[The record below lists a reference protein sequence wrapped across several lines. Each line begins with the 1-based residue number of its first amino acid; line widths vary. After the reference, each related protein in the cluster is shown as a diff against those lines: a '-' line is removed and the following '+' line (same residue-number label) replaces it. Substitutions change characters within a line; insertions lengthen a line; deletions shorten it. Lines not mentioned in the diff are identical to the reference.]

1 MASKERKIIR
11 RNILYG
17 GELFPSEGIRKW
29 YKRELRA
36 LSTEMSRKTISNLIS
51 VYRRENSQIKALY
64 AQDADSAEAL
74 KAELDRLNKEFYAVF
89 TGKAESLAKGFV
101 TRQADYTN
109 ISVKGSLK
117 AFGTGIGGASGTTFE
132 VNFLKGFYS
141 PRDIKISKAAIAA
154 NVKLINSI
162 NSQFF
167 EEIAGLVFRS
177 VINAE
182 GITSLKEGL
191 SKISGKLDKR
201 IDLIASDQT
210 KKVYE
215 ALSRAKLAE
224 VGVNKYEWVYTY
236 GSKKPQWERVYHR
249 DVLAGQIFNLNKA
262 IVVDPKTGEEGY
274 PGTLINCHCI
284 KRPVIVFN

>member
-1 MASKERKIIR
+1 MASKERRVKRQSII
-11 RNILYG
+11 YG

-29 YKRELRA
+29 YKRELSA
-36 LSTEMSRKTISNLIS
+36 LSTDMSRKTIADIIK
-51 VYRRENSQIKALY
+51 VYRRENENIKALY
-64 AQDADSAEAL
+64 AQDADSAEIL
-74 KAELDRLNKEFYAVF
+74 KAELDKLNKEFYAVF

-101 TRQADYTN
+101 ARQEDYAN
-109 ISVKGSLK
+109 ISVKSSLK
-117 AFGTGIGGASGTTFE
+117 SFGLINGEKTNFE
-132 VNFLKGFYS
+132 INFINNFYS
-141 PRDIKISKAAIAA
+141 RADRRAAKAAIEA
-154 NVKLINSI
+154 NVNLIKSI

-224 VGVNKYEWVYTY
+224 VGVSKYEWVYTY

-249 DVLAGQIFNLNKA
+249 DVLAGQILDLA
-262 IVVDPKTGEEGY
+262 VPVVVDPKTGEKGY

-284 KRPVIVFN
+284 KRPVIVF

>member
-1 MASKERKIIR
+1 MASKERRVKRQSII
-11 RNILYG
+11 YG

-29 YKRELRA
+29 YKRELSA
-36 LSTEMSRKTISNLIS
+36 LSTEMSRKTIADIIK
-51 VYRRENSQIKALY
+51 VYRRENENIKALY
-64 AQDADSAEAL
+64 AQDADSAEVL
-74 KAELDRLNKEFYAVF
+74 KAELDKLNKEFYAVF
-89 TGKAESLAKGFV
+89 TGKAEGLAKGFV
-101 TRQADYTN
+101 ARQEDYAN
-109 ISVKGSLK
+109 ISVKSSLK
-117 AFGTGIGGASGTTFE
+117 SFGLINGEKTNFE
-132 VNFLKGFYS
+132 INFINNFYS
-141 PRDIKISKAAIAA
+141 RADRRAAKAAIEA
-154 NVKLINSI
+154 NVNLIKSI

-224 VGVNKYEWVYTY
+224 VGVSKYEWVYTY

-249 DVLAGQIFNLNKA
+249 DVLAGQILDLA
-262 IVVDPKTGEEGY
+262 VPVVVDPKTGEKGY

-284 KRPVIVFN
+284 KRPVIVF

>member
-1 MASKERKIIR
+1 MASKERRIKKQS
-11 RNILYG
+11 ILYG

-29 YKRELRA
+29 YKRELSA
-36 LSTEMSRKTISNLIS
+36 LSTDMSRKTIADIIK
-51 VYRRENSQIKALY
+51 VYRRENENIKALY
-64 AQDADSAEAL
+64 AQDADSAEIL

-101 TRQADYTN
+101 ARQEDYAN
-109 ISVKGSLK
+109 ISVKSSLK
-117 AFGTGIGGASGTTFE
+117 SFGLINGEKSNFE
-132 VNFLKGFYS
+132 INFINNFYS
-141 PRDIKISKAAIAA
+141 RADRRAAKAAIEA
-154 NVKLINSI
+154 NVNLIKSI

-224 VGVNKYEWVYTY
+224 VGVSKYEWVYTY

-249 DVLAGQIFNLNKA
+249 DVLAGQILDLA
-262 IVVDPKTGEEGY
+262 VPVVVDPKTGDKGY

-284 KRPVIVFN
+284 KRPVIVFD

>member
-1 MASKERKIIR
+1 MASKERRVKKQS
-11 RNILYG
+11 ILYG

-29 YKRELRA
+29 YKRELSA
-36 LSTEMSRKTISNLIS
+36 LSTEMSRKTIADIIK
-51 VYRRENSQIKALY
+51 VYRRENENIKALY
-64 AQDADSAEAL
+64 AQDADSAEVL

-89 TGKAESLAKGFV
+89 TSKAEGLAKGFV
-101 TRQADYTN
+101 TRQEDYAN
-109 ISVKGSLK
+109 ISVKSSLK
-117 AFGTGIGGASGTTFE
+117 SFGLINGEKTNFE
-132 VNFLKGFYS
+132 INFINNFYS
-141 PRDIKISKAAIAA
+141 RADRRTAKAAIEA
-154 NVKLINSI
+154 NVNLIKSI

-215 ALSRAKLAE
+215 ALSRAKLADA
-224 VGVNKYEWVYTY
+224 GVSKYEWVYTY

-249 DVLAGQIFNLNKA
+249 DILSGQILDLA
-262 IVVDPKTGEEGY
+262 VPVVVDPKTGEKGY

-284 KRPVIVFN
+284 KRPVIVF

>member
-1 MASKERKIIR
+1 MASKERRIKR
-11 RNILYG
+11 QSILYG

-29 YKRELRA
+29 YKRELSA
-36 LSTEMSRKTISNLIS
+36 LSTDMSRKTIADIIK
-51 VYRRENSQIKALY
+51 VYRRENENIKALY
-64 AQDADSAEAL
+64 AQDADSAEVL
-74 KAELDRLNKEFYAVF
+74 KAELDKLNKEFYAVF

-101 TRQADYTN
+101 ARQEDYAN
-109 ISVKGSLK
+109 ISVKSSLK
-117 AFGTGIGGASGTTFE
+117 SFGLINGEKTNFE
-132 VNFLKGFYS
+132 INFINNFYS
-141 PRDIKISKAAIAA
+141 RADRRAAKAAIEA
-154 NVKLINSI
+154 NVNLIKSI

-224 VGVNKYEWVYTY
+224 VGVSKYEWVYTY

-249 DVLAGQIFNLNKA
+249 DILAGQILDLA
-262 IVVDPKTGEEGY
+262 VPVVVDPKTGEKGY

-284 KRPVIVFN
+284 KRPVIVF

>member
-1 MASKERKIIR
+1 MASKAR
-11 RNILYG
+11 RVKRQSILYG

-29 YKRELRA
+29 YKRELSA
-36 LSTEMSRKTISNLIS
+36 LSTDMSRKTIADIIK
-51 VYRRENSQIKALY
+51 VYRRENENIKALY
-64 AQDADSAEAL
+64 AQDADSAEVL

-101 TRQADYTN
+101 ARQEDYAN
-109 ISVKGSLK
+109 ISVKSSLK
-117 AFGTGIGGASGTTFE
+117 SFGLINGEKTNFE
-132 VNFLKGFYS
+132 INFINNFYS
-141 PRDIKISKAAIAA
+141 RADRRAAKAAIEA
-154 NVKLINSI
+154 NVNLIKSI

-249 DVLAGQIFNLNKA
+249 DVLAGQILDLA
-262 IVVDPKTGEEGY
+262 VPVVVDPKTGEKGY

-284 KRPVIVFN
+284 KRPVIVFD

>member
-1 MASKERKIIR
+1 MASKERRVKKQS
-11 RNILYG
+11 ILYG

-29 YKRELRA
+29 YKRELSA
-36 LSTEMSRKTISNLIS
+36 LSTDMSRKTIADIIK
-51 VYRRENSQIKALY
+51 VYRRENENIKALY
-64 AQDADSAEAL
+64 AQDADSAEVL
-74 KAELDRLNKEFYAVF
+74 KAELDKLNKEFYAVF
-89 TGKAESLAKGFV
+89 TGKAEGLAKGFV
-101 TRQADYTN
+101 ARQEDYAN
-109 ISVKGSLK
+109 ISVKSSLK
-117 AFGTGIGGASGTTFE
+117 SFGLINGEKTNFE
-132 VNFLKGFYS
+132 INFINNFYS
-141 PRDIKISKAAIAA
+141 RADRRAAKAAIEA
-154 NVKLINSI
+154 NVNLIKSI

-167 EEIAGLVFRS
+167 EEIARLVFRS

-224 VGVNKYEWVYTY
+224 VGVSKYEWVYTY

-249 DVLAGQIFNLNKA
+249 DVLAGQILDLA
-262 IVVDPKTGEEGY
+262 VPVVVDPKTGEKGY

-284 KRPVIVFN
+284 KRPVIVF

>member
-1 MASKERKIIR
+1 MASKAR
-11 RNILYG
+11 RVKRQSILYG

-29 YKRELRA
+29 YKRELSA
-36 LSTEMSRKTISNLIS
+36 LSTEMSRKTIADIIK
-51 VYRRENSQIKALY
+51 VYRRENENIKALY

-74 KAELDRLNKEFYAVF
+74 KAELDKLNKEFYAVF
-89 TGKAESLAKGFV
+89 TGKAEGLAKGFV
-101 TRQADYTN
+101 ARQEDYAN
-109 ISVKGSLK
+109 ISVKSSLK
-117 AFGTGIGGASGTTFE
+117 SFGLINGEKTNFE
-132 VNFLKGFYS
+132 INFINNFYS
-141 PRDIKISKAAIAA
+141 RADRRAAKAAIEA
-154 NVKLINSI
+154 NVNLIKSI

-249 DVLAGQIFNLNKA
+249 DVLAGQILDLA
-262 IVVDPKTGEEGY
+262 VPVVVDPKTGEKGY

-284 KRPVIVFN
+284 KRPVIVF

>member
-1 MASKERKIIR
+1 MASKERRVKR
-11 RNILYG
+11 QSILYG

-29 YKRELRA
+29 YKRELSA
-36 LSTEMSRKTISNLIS
+36 LSTDMSRKTIADIIK
-51 VYRRENSQIKALY
+51 VYRRENENIKALY
-64 AQDADSAEAL
+64 AQDADSAEVL
-74 KAELDRLNKEFYAVF
+74 KAELDKLNKEFYAVF
-89 TGKAESLAKGFV
+89 TGKAEGLAKGFV
-101 TRQADYTN
+101 ARQEDYAN
-109 ISVKGSLK
+109 ISVKSSLK
-117 AFGTGIGGASGTTFE
+117 SFGLINGEKTNFE
-132 VNFLKGFYS
+132 INFINNFYS
-141 PRDIKISKAAIAA
+141 RADRRAAKAAIEA
-154 NVKLINSI
+154 NVNLIKSI

-249 DVLAGQIFNLNKA
+249 DVLAGQILDLA
-262 IVVDPKTGEEGY
+262 VPVVVDPKTGEKGY

-284 KRPVIVFN
+284 KRPVIVF

>member
-1 MASKERKIIR
+1 MASKERRVKR
-11 RNILYG
+11 QSILYG

-29 YKRELRA
+29 YKRELSA
-36 LSTEMSRKTISNLIS
+36 LSTEMSRKTIADIIK
-51 VYRRENSQIKALY
+51 VYRRENENIKALY
-64 AQDADSAEAL
+64 AQDADSAEVL

-89 TGKAESLAKGFV
+89 TGKAEGLAKGFV
-101 TRQADYTN
+101 ARQEDYAN
-109 ISVKGSLK
+109 ISVKSSLK
-117 AFGTGIGGASGTTFE
+117 SFGLINGEKTNFE
-132 VNFLKGFYS
+132 INFINNFYS
-141 PRDIKISKAAIAA
+141 WADRRAAKAAIEA
-154 NVKLINSI
+154 NVNLIKSI

-249 DVLAGQIFNLNKA
+249 DVLSGQILDLA
-262 IVVDPKTGEEGY
+262 VPVVVDPKTGEKGY

-284 KRPVIVFN
+284 KRPVIVFD

>member
-1 MASKERKIIR
+1 MASKAR
-11 RNILYG
+11 RVKRQSILYG

-29 YKRELRA
+29 YKRELSA
-36 LSTEMSRKTISNLIS
+36 LSTDMSRKTIADIIKI
-51 VYRRENSQIKALY
+51 YRRENENIKALY
-64 AQDADSAEAL
+64 AQDADSAEVL

-101 TRQADYTN
+101 ERQSDYAN

-162 NSQFF
+162 NSDFF
-167 EEIAGLVFRS
+167 KEIAELIFRS
-177 VINAE
+177 VMNGE
-182 GITSLKEGL
+182 GITAVKEGL
-191 SKISGKLDKR
+191 SKITGKLDR
-201 IDLIASDQT
+201 RVELIASDQN

-215 ALSRAKLAE
+215 ALSRRKLLD
-224 VGVNKYEWVYTY
+224 VGIKQYEWVYTY
-236 GSKKPQWERVYHR
+236 GSKKPQWEREYHR

>member
-1 MASKERKIIR
+1 MASKAR
-11 RNILYG
+11 RVKKQSILYG

-29 YKRELRA
+29 YKRELSA
-36 LSTEMSRKTISNLIS
+36 LSTEMSRKTIADIIK
-51 VYRRENSQIKALY
+51 VYRRENENIKALY

-74 KAELDRLNKEFYAVF
+74 KAELDKLNKEFYAVF
-89 TGKAESLAKGFV
+89 TGKAEGLAKGFV
-101 TRQADYTN
+101 ARQEDYAN
-109 ISVKGSLK
+109 ISVKSSLK
-117 AFGTGIGGASGTTFE
+117 SFGLINGEKTNFE
-132 VNFLKGFYS
+132 INFINNFYS
-141 PRDIKISKAAIAA
+141 RADRRAAKAAIEA
-154 NVKLINSI
+154 NVNLIKSI

-224 VGVNKYEWVYTY
+224 VGVSKYEWVYTY

-249 DVLAGQIFNLNKA
+249 DILAGQILDLA
-262 IVVDPKTGEEGY
+262 VPVVVDPKTGEKGY

-284 KRPVIVFN
+284 KRPVIVF

>member
-1 MASKERKIIR
+1 MASKERRIKR
-11 RNILYG
+11 QSILYG

-29 YKRELRA
+29 YKRELSA
-36 LSTEMSRKTISNLIS
+36 LSTDMSRKTIADIIK
-51 VYRRENSQIKALY
+51 VYRRENENIKALY
-64 AQDADSAEAL
+64 AQDADSAEVL

-101 TRQADYTN
+101 ARQEDYAN
-109 ISVKGSLK
+109 ISVKSSLK
-117 AFGTGIGGASGTTFE
+117 SFGLINGEKTNFE
-132 VNFLKGFYS
+132 INFINNFYS
-141 PRDIKISKAAIAA
+141 RADRRAAKAAIEA
-154 NVKLINSI
+154 NVNLIKSI

-249 DVLAGQIFNLNKA
+249 DVLAGQIFDLSTP
-262 IVVDPKTGEEGY
+262 ITVDPKTGEKGY

-284 KRPVIVFN
+284 KRPVIVFD

>member
-1 MASKERKIIR
+1 MASKERRIKR
-11 RNILYG
+11 QSILYG

-29 YKRELRA
+29 YKRELLA
-36 LSTEMSRKTISNLIS
+36 LSTDMSRKTIADIIK
-51 VYRRENSQIKALY
+51 VYRRENENIKALY
-64 AQDADSAEAL
+64 AQDADSAEVL

-101 TRQADYTN
+101 ARQEDYAN
-109 ISVKGSLK
+109 ISVKSSLK
-117 AFGTGIGGASGTTFE
+117 SFGLINGEKSNFE
-132 VNFLKGFYS
+132 INFINNFYS
-141 PRDIKISKAAIAA
+141 RADRRAAKAAIEA
-154 NVKLINSI
+154 NVNLIKSI

-224 VGVNKYEWVYTY
+224 VGVSKYEWVYTY

-249 DVLAGQIFNLNKA
+249 DVLAGQILDLA
-262 IVVDPKTGEEGY
+262 VPVVVDPKTGEKGY

-284 KRPVIVFN
+284 KRPVIVFD

>member
-1 MASKERKIIR
+1 MASKERRVKRQSII
-11 RNILYG
+11 YG

-29 YKRELRA
+29 YKRELSA
-36 LSTEMSRKTISNLIS
+36 LSTEMSRKTIADIIK
-51 VYRRENSQIKALY
+51 VYRRENENIKALY
-64 AQDADSAEAL
+64 AQDADSAEVL
-74 KAELDRLNKEFYAVF
+74 KAELDKLNKEFYAVF
-89 TGKAESLAKGFV
+89 TGKAEGLAKGFV
-101 TRQADYTN
+101 ARQEDYAN
-109 ISVKGSLK
+109 ISVKSSLK
-117 AFGTGIGGASGTTFE
+117 SFGLINGEKTNFE
-132 VNFLKGFYS
+132 INFINNFYS
-141 PRDIKISKAAIAA
+141 WADRRAAKAAIEA
-154 NVKLINSI
+154 NVNLIKSI

-224 VGVNKYEWVYTY
+224 VGVSKYEWVYTY

-249 DVLAGQIFNLNKA
+249 DILAGQILDLA
-262 IVVDPKTGEEGY
+262 VPVVVDPKTGEKGY

-284 KRPVIVFN
+284 KRPVIVF

>member
-1 MASKERKIIR
+1 MASKERRVKKQS
-11 RNILYG
+11 ILYG

-29 YKRELRA
+29 YKRELSA
-36 LSTEMSRKTISNLIS
+36 LSTDMSRKTIADIIK
-51 VYRRENSQIKALY
+51 VYRRENENIKALY
-64 AQDADSAEAL
+64 AQDADSAEVL
-74 KAELDRLNKEFYAVF
+74 KAELDKLNKEFYAVF

-101 TRQADYTN
+101 ARQEDYAN
-109 ISVKGSLK
+109 ISVKSSLK
-117 AFGTGIGGASGTTFE
+117 SFGLINGEKTNFE
-132 VNFLKGFYS
+132 INFINNFYS
-141 PRDIKISKAAIAA
+141 RADRRAAKAAIEA
-154 NVKLINSI
+154 NVNLIKSI

-249 DVLAGQIFNLNKA
+249 DVLAGQILDLA
-262 IVVDPKTGEEGY
+262 VPVVVDPKTGEKGY

-284 KRPVIVFN
+284 KRPVIVF

>member
-1 MASKERKIIR
+1 MASKERRVKR
-11 RNILYG
+11 QSILYG

-29 YKRELRA
+29 YKRELSA
-36 LSTEMSRKTISNLIS
+36 LSTEMSRKTIADIIK
-51 VYRRENSQIKALY
+51 VYRRENENIKALY
-64 AQDADSAEAL
+64 AQDADSAEVL
-74 KAELDRLNKEFYAVF
+74 KAELDKLNNEFYAVF

-117 AFGTGIGGASGTTFE
+117 AFGAGLGNSFE
-132 VNFLKGFYS
+132 VNFTKNFYTPQDRQILS
-141 PRDIKISKAAIAA
+141 AAIEA
-154 NVKLINSI
+154 NVNLIKSI

-215 ALSRAKLAE
+215 ALSRSKLADA
-224 VGVNKYEWVYTY
+224 GVSKYEWVYTY

-249 DVLAGQIFNLNKA
+249 DVLAGQIFDLSTP
-262 IVVDPKTGEEGY
+262 ITVDPKTGEKGY

-284 KRPVIVFN
+284 KRPVIVF

>member
-1 MASKERKIIR
+1 MASKERRVKRQSII
-11 RNILYG
+11 YG

-29 YKRELRA
+29 YKRELSA
-36 LSTEMSRKTISNLIS
+36 LSTDMSRKTIADIIK
-51 VYRRENSQIKALY
+51 VYRRENENIKALY
-64 AQDADSAEAL
+64 AQDADSAEVL

-89 TGKAESLAKGFV
+89 TGKAEGLAKGFV
-101 TRQADYTN
+101 ARQEDYAN
-109 ISVKGSLK
+109 ISVKSSLK
-117 AFGTGIGGASGTTFE
+117 SFGLINGEKSNFE
-132 VNFLKGFYS
+132 INFINNFYS
-141 PRDIKISKAAIAA
+141 WADRRAAKAAIEA
-154 NVKLINSI
+154 NVNLIKSI

-224 VGVNKYEWVYTY
+224 VGVSKYEWVYTY

-249 DVLAGQIFNLNKA
+249 DVLAGQILDLA
-262 IVVDPKTGEEGY
+262 VPVVVDPKTGEKGY

-284 KRPVIVFN
+284 KRPVIVFD

>member
-1 MASKERKIIR
+1 MASKERRVKR
-11 RNILYG
+11 QSILYG

-29 YKRELRA
+29 YKRELSA
-36 LSTEMSRKTISNLIS
+36 LSTEMSRKTIADIIK
-51 VYRRENSQIKALY
+51 VYRRENENIKALY
-64 AQDADSAEAL
+64 AQDADSAEVL
-74 KAELDRLNKEFYAVF
+74 KAELDKLNKEFYAVF
-89 TGKAESLAKGFV
+89 TGKAEGLAKGFV
-101 TRQADYTN
+101 ARQEDYAN
-109 ISVKGSLK
+109 ISVKSSLK
-117 AFGTGIGGASGTTFE
+117 SFGLINGEKTNFE
-132 VNFLKGFYS
+132 INFINNFYS
-141 PRDIKISKAAIAA
+141 WADRRAAKAAIEA
-154 NVKLINSI
+154 NVNLIKSI

-249 DVLAGQIFNLNKA
+249 DVLAGQILDLA
-262 IVVDPKTGEEGY
+262 VPVVVDPKTGEKGY

-284 KRPVIVFN
+284 KRPVIVF

>member
-1 MASKERKIIR
+1 MASKAR
-11 RNILYG
+11 RIKKQSILYG

-29 YKRELRA
+29 YKRELSA
-36 LSTEMSRKTISNLIS
+36 LSTDMSRKTIADIIK
-51 VYRRENSQIKALY
+51 VYRRENENIKALY
-64 AQDADSAEAL
+64 AQDADSAEVL
-74 KAELDRLNKEFYAVF
+74 KAELDKLNKEFYAVF
-89 TGKAESLAKGFV
+89 TGKAEGLAKGFV
-101 TRQADYTN
+101 ARQEDYAN
-109 ISVKGSLK
+109 ISVKSSLK
-117 AFGTGIGGASGTTFE
+117 SFGLINGEKTNFE
-132 VNFLKGFYS
+132 INFINNFYS
-141 PRDIKISKAAIAA
+141 RADRRAAKAAIEA
-154 NVKLINSI
+154 NVNLIKSI

-224 VGVNKYEWVYTY
+224 VGVSKYEWVYTY

-249 DVLAGQIFNLNKA
+249 DVLAGQILDLA
-262 IVVDPKTGEEGY
+262 VPVVVDPKTGEKGY

-284 KRPVIVFN
+284 KRPVIVF

>member
-1 MASKERKIIR
+1 MASKERRIKR
-11 RNILYG
+11 QSILYG

-29 YKRELRA
+29 YKRELSA
-36 LSTEMSRKTISNLIS
+36 LSTEMSRKTIADIIK
-51 VYRRENSQIKALY
+51 VYRRENENIKALY

-89 TGKAESLAKGFV
+89 TGKAEGLAKGFV
-101 TRQADYTN
+101 ARQEDYAN
-109 ISVKGSLK
+109 ISVKSSLK
-117 AFGTGIGGASGTTFE
+117 SFGLINGEKTNFE
-132 VNFLKGFYS
+132 INFINNFYS
-141 PRDIKISKAAIAA
+141 RADRRAAKAAIEA
-154 NVKLINSI
+154 NVNLIKSI

-215 ALSRAKLAE
+215 ALSRAKLADA
-224 VGVNKYEWVYTY
+224 GVSKYEWVYTY

-249 DVLAGQIFNLNKA
+249 DVLAGQILDLA
-262 IVVDPKTGEEGY
+262 VPVVVDPKTGEKGY

-284 KRPVIVFN
+284 KRPVIVF

>member
-1 MASKERKIIR
+1 MASKAR
-11 RNILYG
+11 RVKRQSILYG

-29 YKRELRA
+29 YKRELSA
-36 LSTEMSRKTISNLIS
+36 LSTDMSRKTIADIIK
-51 VYRRENSQIKALY
+51 VYRRENENIKALY
-64 AQDADSAEAL
+64 AQDADSAEVL

-101 TRQADYTN
+101 ARQEDYAN
-109 ISVKGSLK
+109 ISVKSSLK
-117 AFGTGIGGASGTTFE
+117 SFGLINGEKTNFE
-132 VNFLKGFYS
+132 INFINNFYS
-141 PRDIKISKAAIAA
+141 RADRRAAKAAIEA
-154 NVKLINSI
+154 NVNLIKSI

-249 DVLAGQIFNLNKA
+249 DVLAGQIFDLSTP
-262 IVVDPKTGEEGY
+262 ITVDPKTGEKGY

-284 KRPVIVFN
+284 KRPVIVFD

>member
-1 MASKERKIIR
+1 MASKERRVKKQS
-11 RNILYG
+11 ILYG

-29 YKRELRA
+29 YKRELSA
-36 LSTEMSRKTISNLIS
+36 LSTDMSRKTIADIIK
-51 VYRRENSQIKALY
+51 VYRRENENIKALY
-64 AQDADSAEAL
+64 AQDADSAEVL
-74 KAELDRLNKEFYAVF
+74 KAELDKLNKEFYAVF
-89 TGKAESLAKGFV
+89 TGKAEGLAKGFV
-101 TRQADYTN
+101 ARQEDYAN
-109 ISVKGSLK
+109 ISVKSSLK
-117 AFGTGIGGASGTTFE
+117 SFGLINGEKTNFE
-132 VNFLKGFYS
+132 INFINNFYS
-141 PRDIKISKAAIAA
+141 RADRRAAKAAIEA
-154 NVKLINSI
+154 NVNLIKSI

-249 DVLAGQIFNLNKA
+249 DVLAGQILDLA
-262 IVVDPKTGEEGY
+262 VPVVVDPKTGEKGY

-284 KRPVIVFN
+284 KRPVIVF

>member
-1 MASKERKIIR
+1 MASKERRVKRQSII
-11 RNILYG
+11 YG

-29 YKRELRA
+29 YKRELSA
-36 LSTEMSRKTISNLIS
+36 LSTEMSRKTIADIIK
-51 VYRRENSQIKALY
+51 VYRRENENIKALY
-64 AQDADSAEAL
+64 AQDADSAEIL
-74 KAELDRLNKEFYAVF
+74 KAELDKLNKEFYAVF

-101 TRQADYTN
+101 ARQEDYAN
-109 ISVKGSLK
+109 ISVKSSLK
-117 AFGTGIGGASGTTFE
+117 SFGLINGEKTNFE
-132 VNFLKGFYS
+132 INFINNFYS
-141 PRDIKISKAAIAA
+141 RADRRAAKAAIEA
-154 NVKLINSI
+154 NVNLIKSI

-249 DVLAGQIFNLNKA
+249 DVLAGQIFDLA
-262 IVVDPKTGEEGY
+262 VPVVVDPKTGEKGY

-284 KRPVIVFN
+284 KRPVIVFD